1 MPNLGK
7 TAAQQQSYA
16 KESDFNDKIDEAID
30 DLFKPQRTVEI
41 DPVTSEVKDTIEKI
55 SPVPDKYTTTSGNTP
70 KPKNKKVNSDIP
82 DQPKPPDIAT
92 AVRPQSYA
100 KENPKP
106 SQLNDLLNELEQ
118 SFLTLDWEVTERG
131 VADFRNSLARIKN
144 MINPRH
150 INVLSVISLL
160 DSVGEEMSS
169 TPEKV
174 PPSAAKTLQKGV
186 VLLKNFATNK
196 GADSAAA
203 VINDLQELT
212 TAISHPS
219 INQAPEEEP
228 AFGDDL
234 MRADLPEVRIPLE
247 LTNLIN
253 LHLTIISQC
262 INRIL
267 PLEKLFSQNNLYDKF
282 LNDHR
287 NVRQTLEEEKERLA
301 TALNSSYNAPPS
313 GPDSLSLPKG
323 LAAAI
328 KSHITILRECQETI
342 LPIEKLAQ
350 KKGANKLYKVEKEI
364 RQQLERQITPLIKA
378 LTGKYHNT
386 STSNASY
393 DFTELFKTFKDHID
407 GLTKCVKQV
416 IPLEN
421 LFGKTKGYEKL
432 HAAQKRIRVQLEI
445 QGKQLSAALE
455 SATSVPAAR
464 GAADIRG
471 EVCPWSK
478 LLIVSWNDQEVA
490 LLPDE
495 LAFEDVSGR
504 AKKRLRPQQN
514 MTLTIKKLK
523 TWPWSKLGPMFSGE
537 LSTLPKSELN
547 NMLLPRLMPL
557 LPVTAK
563 DAAPPKQETLIF
575 LYKNG
580 RGGSAILDSP
590 SHEITVEKEWQWHP
604 LESPDGFM
612 LIGFL
617 VKGEERLPVLSVA

>member
-7 TAAQQQSYA
+7 TTAQQQSNT

-30 DLFKPQRTVEI
+30 NLFKPQRTVEI
-41 DPVTSEVKDTIEKI
+41 DPVTSEVKDTIEEI
-55 SPVPDKYTTTSGNTP
+55 SPEPDKSTTTSGNRP
-70 KPKNKKVNSDIP
+70 KPQNKKENADIP
-82 DQPKPPDIAT
+82 AQPGSPDIAT
-92 AVRPQSYA
+92 AVRPQSNVE
-100 KENPKP
+100 ENPKP

-131 VADFRNSLARIKN
+131 VANFRNSLAKIKN
-144 MINPRH
+144 IINPRH

-160 DSVGEEMSS
+160 DSAVEKMSS
-169 TPEKV
+169 APEKV

-186 VLLKNFATNK
+186 VMLKDFAIDK
-196 GADSAAA
+196 GTESAAA
-203 VINDLQELT
+203 VINDLQELI
-212 TAISHPS
+212 TAIANPG
-219 INQAPEEEP
+219 INKAPEEEP

-234 MRADLPEVRIPLE
+234 MGADLPEVRIPLE
-247 LTNLIN
+247 LTNLLN

-267 PLEKLFSQNNLYDKF
+267 PLEKLFGQNHLYDKF

-301 TALNSSYNAPPS
+301 TALNASYNATPS
-313 GPDSLSLPKG
+313 DPDSLPLPTG

-328 KSHITILRECQETI
+328 KSHIAILRECQETI
-342 LPIEKLAQ
+342 LPIEQLAQ
-350 KKGANKLYKVEKEI
+350 KKGANKLYKVEREI
-364 RQQLERQITPLIKA
+364 RQQLEQQITPLNKA
-378 LTGKYHNT
+378 LTGTYHNT
-386 STSNASY
+386 STSNASC
-393 DFTELFKTFKDHID
+393 DFTKLFKTFEDHID

-432 HAAQKRIRVQLEI
+432 HAAQKRIRVQLEV
-445 QGKQLSAALE
+445 QRKQLSTALE
-455 SATSVPAAR
+455 SAASTPVAR
-464 GAADIRG
+464 GATDVRG

-478 LLIVSWNDQEVA
+478 LLIVSWNGQKVA

-514 MTLTIKKLK
+514 MTLTIRKLK

-537 LSTLPKSELN
+537 LSTLPKAELN

-557 LPVTAK
+557 MPVTAR
-563 DAAPPKQETLIF
+563 DAAPPQQETLIF

-580 RGGSAILDSP
+580 RGGSAIMDSP
-590 SHEITVEKEWQWHP
+590 SQEMTVEKEWQWHP

-617 VKGEERLPVLSVA
+617 EKGEERLPVLSVA